1 MIRIGLVTVAV
12 AALAL
17 PAGAGGQPPSQEN
30 RKNAAKHCKAMRAA
44 AETPANFAQVVE
56 GLQPGDQVNA
66 NGKNA
71 YGQCVRFHA
80 RDERNEEARAQR
92 SASRECR
99 EMREQNPEAFG
110 RGPEAQW
117 RNLGQCVSQKRRENK
132 AEADQKDTN
141 QVNAARDCRDEQEQD
156 EATFRAA
163 HNGESFAEFYG
174 TDNAN
179 NRNAFGKCVSQ
190 KAREKNDAQDQT
202 S

>member
-1 MIRIGLVTVAV
+1 MIRIGLIAVAV
-12 AALAL
+12 GALAL
-17 PAGAGGQPPSQEN
+17 PAGAAGDPPTQEN
-30 RKNAAKHCKAMRAA
+30 RKDAAKHCKSMRAA
-44 AETPANFAQVVE
+44 AETRLNFAQMVE
-56 GLQPGDQVNA
+56 DLQPGDQVNA

-71 YGQCVRFHA
+71 YGQCVKFHA

-110 RGPEAQW
+110 RGPNAQW

-132 AEADQKDTN
+132 AEADRKDRN
-141 QVNAARDCRDEQEQD
+141 QVNAARECRAEQEQD
-156 EATFRAA
+156 EATFRSE

-174 TDNAN
+174 DNAN

-190 KAREKNDAQDQT
+190 KARAKNEEQGQA